1 MGNSNNIAGNNLVDG
16 VFADGTQ
23 INLTTSWAVGTEY
36 EHYWTPRLRT
46 AAVTGFVSVN
56 YDQNA
61 KNLICAGA
69 PGYSLGIF
77 PTIPN
82 TPVQGLQ
89 NNSLGS
95 GIASKTNMPPGFV
108 NGWSP

>member
-1 MGNSNNIAGNNLVDG
+1 MA
-16 VFADGTQ
+16 A
-23 INLTTSWAVGTEY
+23 AY

-46 AAVTGFVSVN
+46 AFSAGYVSVES

-69 PGYSLGIF
+69 PGYSTGFL
-77 PTIPN
+77 PSAPN
-82 TPVQGLQ
+82 TPVLGLQ

-95 GIASKTNMPPGFV
+95 GIASKTNQPGGFV
-108 NGWSP
+108 NGWSPNSHCNPDTSWWQASARTA